1 MSMLGKLKE
10 FKDMRDKAKVLQDML
25 SGESATGTKDG
36 VAVTVDGTF
45 MITGIAIDDTLLAPA
60 QKDKLQKAIKDAHKD
75 AMGTLQRTLAAK
87 MKDMPGMP
95 SL

>member
-1 MSMLGKLKE
+1 MLGKLKE

-25 SGESATGTKDG
+25 SGENATGTKDG

-45 MITGIAIDDTLLAPA
+45 MITGIAIDDSLLAVDK
-60 QKDKLQKAIKDAHKD
+60 KDKLQRAIKDAQKD
-75 AMGTLQRTLAAK
+75 AMMTLQKTLAAK

>member
-45 MITGIAIDDTLLAPA
+45 MITGIAIDDALLAPA
-60 QKDKLQKAIKDAHKD
+60 QKDKLQKAIKDAQKD
-75 AMGTLQRTLAAK
+75 AMMTLQKTLAAK